1 MKIKYTGTAEV
12 EVPALGLRV
21 KPGGVVDVPK
31 ADADSLVEQGSWVPV
46 VVKLTGEA
54 GPELSRPKTKTKDGE

>member
-21 KPGGVVDVPK
+21 KPGGVVDIPK
-31 ADADSLVEQGSWVPV
+31 ADADSLVEQGTFAP
-46 VVKLTGEA
+46 A
-54 GPELSRPKTKTKDGE
+54 DAKTKTKDGE